1 MMVVNN
7 EGCGRSNIIFNKQK
21 NRLTPTTIIYSIQG
35 EENKKEEDSSQQARR
50 TEIILMITSK
60 YLLHI
65 FTV

>member
-35 EENKKEEDSSQQARR
+35 EENKKEEDSSRNKQEEQ
-50 TEIILMITSK
+50 K
-60 YLLHI
+60 
-65 FTV
+65 

>member
-50 TEIILMITSK
+50 TEII
-60 YLLHI
+60 Y
-65 FTV
+65 